1 MKKLNL
7 GSNKKTMEGWINLD
21 AQDLEGVDVIH
32 DVTELPLPFDD
43 ESIDE
48 IYSSEF
54 LEHIDFKMTRAVLAE
69 CYRVMKKGATMTV
82 SCPDI
87 EKMCEYYVNKQICE
101 CVPQKAA
108 RMEDF
113 KADPN
118 CEKCGGKAIINPTR
132 WRLAFTGAGKKGKQR
147 KTAAPS
153 QSPCRKNS
161 PGIPKGKSEFNLHR
175 RRRCCFYKFQ
185 QGTYAEFQLFGQKD
199 TAA

>member
-132 WRLAFTGAGKKGKQR
+132 WRLAFTGAGKNKYDWHKNVIDYDYLWDILDDIGFKNII
-147 KTAAPS
+147 KKPNIYKLIMT
-153 QSPCRKNS
+153 CRK
-161 PGIPKGKSEFNLHR
+161 
-175 RRRCCFYKFQ
+175 
-185 QGTYAEFQLFGQKD
+185 
-199 TAA
+199 